1 MGQDAV
7 SFKLVV
13 TGPFGAGKTTLIQ
26 AISQTPVVAT
36 EVPTGTGPH
45 LLGPGEDGSGSRA
58 GGGAKTSTTVSM
70 DFGTRVVE
78 GGATEPPVELL
89 LFGTPGQERFS
100 FMWEILARGMDGL
113 LMIVDASDPLTWGDA
128 ATMLR
133 TFRRMHRGTLVVAAN
148 RASAREGSVARLGR
162 QLDLHPDVPI
172 VACDV
177 IDPASAR
184 QAVLVLLEEILVHA
198 GG

>member
-36 EVPTGTGPH
+36 EVPDSVGRRPDGPAH
-45 LLGPGEDGSGSRA
+45 T
-58 GGGAKTSTTVSM
+58 GAKTSTTVSM

-78 GGATEPPVELL
+78 GGPSDPDVELL

-113 LMIVDASDPLTWGDA
+113 LLVVDASDPSTWGEA
-128 ATMLR
+128 AAMLR
-133 TFRRMHRGTLVVAAN
+133 TFRRMQRGPLVVAAN
-148 RASAREGSVARLGR
+148 RAPAAPGSLRRELALE
-162 QLDLHPDVPI
+162 QEVPI

-177 IDPASAR
+177 IEPASAR
-184 QAVLVLLEEILVHA
+184 GVVLILLEEILVHA